1 MCALQ
6 EQITTEFE
14 QIRELLR
21 HKEEALRLE
30 AIKLA
35 EKACHGHD
43 KIAKAQEL
51 KMKITDLEESIT
63 TDGVS
68 FLQVFI
74 FLHNVP
80 VKKNQ
85 NKTKN
90 QTKKHRKTTKQQNK
104 KMILKILFQFC
115 YRIWQSSKKGNRI

>member
-80 VKKNQ
+80 VKKKPKQNKKSNKETQ
-85 NKTKN
+85 KNNKTK
-90 QTKKHRKTTKQQNK
+90 K
-104 KMILKILFQFC
+104 
-115 YRIWQSSKKGNRI
+115 

>member
-74 FLHNVP
+74 FFTQRP
-80 VKKNQ
+80 CKK
-85 NKTKN
+85 NKTKQKIKQRN
-90 QTKKHRKTTKQQNK
+90 TEKQQNNKTK
-104 KMILKILFQFC
+104 K
-115 YRIWQSSKKGNRI
+115 

>member
-80 VKKNQ
+80 VKKKIKQRNTEKQ
-85 NKTKN
+85 QNNKTK
-90 QTKKHRKTTKQQNK
+90 K
-104 KMILKILFQFC
+104 
-115 YRIWQSSKKGNRI
+115 

>member
-63 TDGVS
+63 TDGVL

-80 VKKNQ
+80 VKKNPKQ
-85 NKTKN
+85 NKKSNKETQKNNKTK
-90 QTKKHRKTTKQQNK
+90 K
-104 KMILKILFQFC
+104 
-115 YRIWQSSKKGNRI
+115 

>member
-80 VKKNQ
+80 VKKKKKQNKKSNKETQ
-85 NKTKN
+85 KNNKTK
-90 QTKKHRKTTKQQNK
+90 K
-104 KMILKILFQFC
+104 
-115 YRIWQSSKKGNRI
+115 

>member
-80 VKKNQ
+80 VKKKTKQNKKSNKETQ
-85 NKTKN
+85 KNNKTK
-90 QTKKHRKTTKQQNK
+90 K
-104 KMILKILFQFC
+104 
-115 YRIWQSSKKGNRI
+115 

>member
-80 VKKNQ
+80 VKKP
-85 NKTKN
+85 KTKQKIKQRN
-90 QTKKHRKTTKQQNK
+90 TEKQQNK

-115 YRIWQSSKKGNRI
+115 YRIWQSSKKGNPI

>member
-80 VKKNQ
+80 VKKTKKQ
-85 NKTKN
+85 NKN
-90 QTKKHRKTTKQQNK
+90 QTKKHRKTTKKNDIKDFVSILLQN
-104 KMILKILFQFC
+104 MAELKE
-115 YRIWQSSKKGNRI
+115 R

>member
-80 VKKNQ
+80 VKKNPKQ
-85 NKTKN
+85 NKKSNKETQKN
-90 QTKKHRKTTKQQNK
+90 NKTTKQKNDIKDFVSILLQN
-104 KMILKILFQFC
+104 MAELKE
-115 YRIWQSSKKGNRI
+115 R

>member
-74 FLHNVP
+74 FFTQRP
-80 VKKNQ
+80 CKKKNKIK
-85 NKTKN
+85 KTN
-90 QTKKHRKTTKQQNK
+90 QTKKHRKTTKQKNDIKDFVSILLQN
-104 KMILKILFQFC
+104 MAELKE
-115 YRIWQSSKKGNRI
+115 R

>member
-68 FLQVFI
+68 FLQVSI

-80 VKKNQ
+80 VKKP
-85 NKTKN
+85 KTKQKIKQRN
-90 QTKKHRKTTKQQNK
+90 TEKQQNK
-104 KMILKILFQFC
+104 KNDIKDFVSILLQNMAELKE
-115 YRIWQSSKKGNRI
+115 R

>member
-74 FLHNVP
+74 FFTQRP
-80 VKKNQ
+80 CKKKPKKNQ
-85 NKTKN
+85 KIKQRNTE
-90 QTKKHRKTTKQQNK
+90 KQQNK

-115 YRIWQSSKKGNRI
+115 YRIWQSSKKGNPI

>member
-80 VKKNQ
+80 VKKT
-85 NKTKN
+85 KTKQKIKQRN
-90 QTKKHRKTTKQQNK
+90 TEKQQNK

-115 YRIWQSSKKGNRI
+115 YRIWQSSKKGNPI

>member
-80 VKKNQ
+80 VKK
-85 NKTKN
+85 KN
-90 QTKKHRKTTKQQNK
+90 QTKKHRKTTKQKNDIKDFVSILLQN
-104 KMILKILFQFC
+104 MAELKE
-115 YRIWQSSKKGNRI
+115 R

>member
-80 VKKNQ
+80 VKKTKKN
-85 NKTKN
+85 KN
-90 QTKKHRKTTKQQNK
+90 QTKKHRKTTKQKNDIKDFVSILLQN
-104 KMILKILFQFC
+104 MAELKE
-115 YRIWQSSKKGNRI
+115 R

>member
-80 VKKNQ
+80 VKKTKQ
-85 NKTKN
+85 NKKSNKETQKN
-90 QTKKHRKTTKQQNK
+90 NKTTKQKNDIKDFVSILLQN
-104 KMILKILFQFC
+104 MAELKE
-115 YRIWQSSKKGNRI
+115 R

>member
-80 VKKNQ
+80 VKKK
-85 NKTKN
+85 KTKQKSN
-90 QTKKHRKTTKQQNK
+90 KETQKNNK
-104 KMILKILFQFC
+104 KNDIKDFVSILLQNMAELKE
-115 YRIWQSSKKGNRI
+115 R

>member
-80 VKKNQ
+80 VKK
-85 NKTKN
+85 
-90 QTKKHRKTTKQQNK
+90 KKKKQKIKQRNTEKQQNK

-115 YRIWQSSKKGNRI
+115 YRIWQSSKKGNPI

>member
-74 FLHNVP
+74 FFTQRP
-80 VKKNQ
+80 CKKKPKQNKKSNKETQ
-85 NKTKN
+85 KNNKTK
-90 QTKKHRKTTKQQNK
+90 K
-104 KMILKILFQFC
+104 
-115 YRIWQSSKKGNRI
+115 